1 MMLSS
6 FILPSSDAP
15 FISSNTID
23 FNNSSFEIYKLNN
36 QILSIKSNKGNL
48 NLDNQDFNFIGN
60 VEGKFIIEGD
70 TVRLK
75 TESLSGNL
83 IKNSISSEEKVL
95 FEVKGLEIIS
105 RSMEIIQVPQKELK
119 ILFKNA
125 NFSKINSISSVKKGK
140 ANKIELFPS
149 KDLIFMEG
157 NAELHED
164 NMKIISDEIHYDL
177 SEDRI
182 LKSLNAKIINNL

>member
-182 LKSLNAKIINNL
+182 LKSINAKIINNL

>member
-1 MMLSS
+1 MLSS
-6 FILPSSDAP
+6 FILHSSDAP
-15 FISSNTID
+15 FVSSNTID
-23 FNNSSFEIYKLNN
+23 FNNSSYEIYGLNN

-48 NLDNQDFNFIGN
+48 NLDNQDFNFIGD

-83 IKNSISSEEKVL
+83 INNSISSEEKVL

-125 NFSKINSISSVKKGK
+125 NFSKINSRSSIKKGK

-157 NAELHED
+157 NAEFYED
-164 NMKIISDEIHYDL
+164 NMKIISDKIHYDL
-177 SEDRI
+177 REDRI
-182 LKSLNAKIINNL
+182 LKSINAKIFNNL